1 MITTQQILL
10 LAIPAL
16 FALMNAII
24 MAKYNQ
30 ALKRDEAR
38 NEEVVQL
45 KKDVAILQR
54 GFITEDKLRVVI
66 KEELRNA
73 FQDYELKLINE
84 GRLDPKNRRKDDY
97 PSKR

>member
-1 MITTQQILL
+1 MITTQQILFF
-10 LAIPAL
+10 AIPAL

>member
-1 MITTQQILL
+1 MITAQQILMF
-10 LAIPAL
+10 AIPAL
-16 FALMNAII
+16 FALMNAVI

-38 NEEVVQL
+38 NEELTQL

-66 KEELRNA
+66 KEELNSA
-73 FQDYELKLINE
+73 FQNYELRLINE
-84 GRLDPKNRRKDDY
+84 GRLDPKRSKNDY
-97 PSKR
+97 ITKR